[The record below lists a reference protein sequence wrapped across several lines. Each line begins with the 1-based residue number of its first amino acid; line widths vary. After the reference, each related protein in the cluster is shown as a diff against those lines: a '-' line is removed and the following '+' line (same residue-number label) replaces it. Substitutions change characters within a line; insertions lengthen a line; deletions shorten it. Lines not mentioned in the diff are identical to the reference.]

1 MHSFSGMKCKGTM
14 YTMHASEDFLTFD
27 LENSSLNKVLLLQQI
42 LKIHKNSPNKTKAK
56 R

>member
-1 MHSFSGMKCKGTM
+1 M

-56 R
+56 RWKKRLFKKMYVL